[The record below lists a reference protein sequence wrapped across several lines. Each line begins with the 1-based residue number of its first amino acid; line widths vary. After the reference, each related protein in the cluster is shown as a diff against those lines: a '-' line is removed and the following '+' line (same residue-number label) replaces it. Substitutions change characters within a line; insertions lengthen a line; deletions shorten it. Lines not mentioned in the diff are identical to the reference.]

1 MATTTQLGAM
11 ATQLD
16 ASLPE
21 DDIMDIDIDIDMDA
35 DVEPIPEPEL
45 EVLLS
50 MSLTVSPHVPDIRLI
65 GRRRIRVNTI
75 SCTSS

>member
-16 ASLPE
+16 ASLAD

-50 MSLTVSPHVPDIRLI
+50 MSLTISTHVPDIGLI
-65 GRRRIRVNTI
+65 GRRRIRVDTI
-75 SCTSS
+75 SSTRS